1 MYAVRVV
8 LALSRISFARAH
20 VAVLYL
26 GRQLPLVRFTILVQG
41 LGFLDL
47 PFEVKDVVPHQVEV
61 DAVRI
66 ERVAAALLVQAL
78 PLGIGFFQFLQ
89 EIFWAAHGDIPI

>member
-1 MYAVRVV
+1 MGADFLRPGHVTV
-8 LALSRISFARAH
+8 LH
-20 VAVLYL
+20 L
-26 GRQLPLVRFTILVQG
+26 GRQLPLVCFTVHVQG

-78 PLGIGFFQFLQ
+78 PLGVGFFQFLQ
-89 EIFWAAHGDIPI
+89 

>member
-1 MYAVRVV
+1 MGADF
-8 LALSRISFARAH
+8 LCSGH

-26 GRQLPLVRFTILVQG
+26 GRQLPLVHFTILVQG

-61 DAVRI
+61 DTVRI
-66 ERVAAALLVQAL
+66 ERVAAACLYKLSH
-78 PLGIGFFQFLQ
+78 
-89 EIFWAAHGDIPI
+89 WA